1 MLLAQTRNHPR
12 GRGPSTDNRSQGATR
27 SHLRPRQGGEQAS
40 GQVPRGSASEAATA
54 ARSRISGRFSGQAA
68 ARVELRT
75 CVGCGEQGEASRM
88 VRLVL
93 AGEDAPIASEVETAP
108 EAPPEAPE
116 GTNKTATVVVDAK
129 GGRFG
134 RGAHVHPLRA
144 CLERAQKGLSRSFRC
159 KVTVVPAELA
169 EAIQVAYARRIVG
182 LLGGG
187 VRAGLVVIGTDAVV
201 ESIRANRAMLVL
213 VAADAVAASQRGEIA
228 GAIGAGKALV
238 LWDRARLA
246 AALGR
251 ASSMAREGVAVASVL
266 DPRLARA
273 VRESWVA
280 MNVTSEVGRIVEGSE
295 SA

>member
-1 MLLAQTRNHPR
+1 M
-12 GRGPSTDNRSQGATR
+12 
-27 SHLRPRQGGEQAS
+27 QA
-40 GQVPRGSASEAATA
+40 PRGSASEAATA
-54 ARSRISGRFSGQAA
+54 ARSRISGRFSGQTA

-75 CVGCGEQGEASRM
+75 CVGCGEQGEASRL

-93 AGEDAPIASEVETAP
+93 AGEGAPIEAEAEAAPATAESASKA
-108 EAPPEAPE
+108 A
-116 GTNKTATVVVDAK
+116 ATVVVDAK

-159 KVTVVPAELA
+159 KVTVQPAELA

-182 LLGGG
+182 LVGGG

-213 VAADAVAASQRGEIA
+213 VAADAAAASQRGEIA